1 MDYKREKIA
10 IIGLGYVGLPL
21 AVAFSKEREVL
32 AFDIDLERINSLSN
46 GVDETLEVER
56 NDLRG
61 NVSLVFSNDEE
72 DLSDCGIF
80 IITVPTPIDNHNK
93 PDLRPLVIASA
104 MVGKYLKKN
113 SLVIFESTVYP
124 GVTEEICVPVLEK
137 ESGLIFNSEFYCGYS
152 PERINPGD
160 KNRRLSNITKI
171 VSGSTGEIT
180 DLVDE
185 LYSSIIEAG
194 THKVSSIKVAE
205 AAKVIEN
212 TQRDLNIAL
221 INELSMLFNKLGLNT
236 NEILEASETKWNFI
250 PFRPGLVGGHCIGI
264 DPYYLT
270 YKAEEIGFNT
280 ELILAGRKINDSMA
294 NFVVEEVIKK
304 LLDNSLSVKNSEFLI
319 LGFSFKENCR
329 DIRNTKVNDIVKLLE
344 SKNVKVSVYDPWI
357 DRKKAR
363 GLYNI
368 NFLETLPTT
377 GTYSAVI
384 IAVAH
389 EDFKQLEI
397 GQVRGLLKKNG
408 IVYDIKSIFPPS
420 RAQTRAKHTIYYFD
434 SR

>member
-46 GVDETLEVER
+46 GVDETLEVDT
-56 NDLRG
+56 NDLKD

-72 DLSDCGIF
+72 DLGNCGIF

-93 PDLRPLVIASA
+93 PDLRPLVTASA

-113 SLVIFESTVYP
+113 SLVIYESTVYP

-160 KNRRLSNITKI
+160 KNKRLSNITKI
-171 VSGSTGEIT
+171 VSGSTREIT

-236 NEILEASETKWNFI
+236 NEILEASETKWNFV

-270 YKAEEIGFNT
+270 YKAEEIGFNA
-280 ELILAGRKINDSMA
+280 ELILAGRKINDAMA

-363 GLYNI
+363 DLYNI
-368 NFLETLPTT
+368 NFLETLPTS

-397 GQVRGLLKKNG
+397 SQVRGLLKKNG
-408 IVYDIKSIFPPS
+408 IVYDIKSIFPQ
-420 RAQTRAKHTIYYFD
+420 AEVDGTL
-434 SR
+434 

>member
-46 GVDETLEVER
+46 GVDETLEVDT
-56 NDLRG
+56 NDLKD
-61 NVSLVFSNDEE
+61 NVSLVFSNDEK
-72 DLSDCGIF
+72 DLGDCGVF
-80 IITVPTPIDNHNK
+80 IITVPTPINNHNK
-93 PDLRPLVIASA
+93 PDLRPLVTASE

-113 SLVIFESTVYP
+113 SLVIYESTVYP
-124 GVTEEICVPVLEK
+124 GATEEICVPVLEK

-160 KNRRLSNITKI
+160 KNKRLSNIVKI
-171 VSGSTGEIT
+171 VSGSTLEIT
-180 DLVDE
+180 DSVDE

-194 THKVSSIKVAE
+194 TYKVSSIKVAE

-236 NEILEASETKWNFI
+236 NEILEAAETKWNFV

-280 ELILAGRKINDSMA
+280 ELILAGRKINDAMA

-363 GLYNI
+363 DLYNI
-368 NFLETLPTT
+368 NFLETLPTS

-397 GQVRGLLKKNG
+397 NQVRGLLKKNG
-408 IVYDIKSIFPPS
+408 VIYDIKSILPQ
-420 RAQTRAKHTIYYFD
+420 AEVDGTL
-434 SR
+434 

>member
-32 AFDIDLERINSLSN
+32 AFDIDLERINSLCN
-46 GVDETLEVER
+46 GVDETLEVETD
-56 NDLRG
+56 DLKD

-72 DLSDCGIF
+72 DLGGCGIF
-80 IITVPTPIDNHNK
+80 IITVPTPINDLNK
-93 PDLRPLVIASA
+93 PDLRPLVTASA
-104 MVGKYLKKN
+104 MVGKYLKNN
-113 SLVIFESTVYP
+113 SLVIYESTVYP

-160 KNRRLSNITKI
+160 KNKRLSNIIKI
-171 VSGSTGEIT
+171 VSGSTREIA
-180 DLVDE
+180 DSVDE

-194 THKVSSIKVAE
+194 THKVSSIKIAE

-236 NEILEASETKWNFI
+236 NEILEASETKWNFV

-280 ELILAGRKINDSMA
+280 ELILAGRKINDEMA

-304 LLDNSLSVKNSEFLI
+304 LLDNSLSVKNSECLI
-319 LGFSFKENCR
+319 LGCSFKENCR
-329 DIRNTKVNDIVKLLE
+329 DIRNTKVNDIVKLLD

-363 GLYNI
+363 DLYNI
-368 NFLETLPTT
+368 NFLETLPTS

-397 GQVRGLLKKNG
+397 SQLRGLLKKNG
-408 IVYDIKSIFPPS
+408 IVYDIKSIFP
-420 RAQTRAKHTIYYFD
+420 QTEVDGTL
-434 SR
+434 

>member
-46 GVDETLEVER
+46 GVDETLEVDT
-56 NDLRG
+56 NDLKD
-61 NVSLVFSNDEE
+61 NVSLVFSNDEK
-72 DLSDCGIF
+72 DLGDCGVF
-80 IITVPTPIDNHNK
+80 IITVPTPINNHNK
-93 PDLRPLVIASA
+93 PDLRPLVTASE

-113 SLVIFESTVYP
+113 SLVIYESTVYP
-124 GVTEEICVPVLEK
+124 GATEEICVPVLEK

-160 KNRRLSNITKI
+160 KNKRLSNIVKI
-171 VSGSTGEIT
+171 VSGSTLEIT
-180 DLVDE
+180 DSVDE

-194 THKVSSIKVAE
+194 TYKVSSIKVAE

-236 NEILEASETKWNFI
+236 NEILEAAETKWNFV

-280 ELILAGRKINDSMA
+280 ELILAGRKINDAMA
-294 NFVVEEVIKK
+294 NFVVEEAIKK
-304 LLDNSLSVKNSEFLI
+304 LLDNSLTIENSEFLI

-363 GLYNI
+363 DLYNI
-368 NFLETLPTT
+368 NFLETFPTS

-397 GQVRGLLKKNG
+397 NQVRGLLKKNG
-408 IVYDIKSIFPPS
+408 VIYDIKSIFPQ
-420 RAQTRAKHTIYYFD
+420 AEVDGTL
-434 SR
+434 

>member
-363 GLYNI
+363 DLYNI

-408 IVYDIKSIFPPS
+408 IVYDIKSIFP
-420 RAQTRAKHTIYYFD
+420 QDEVDGTL
-434 SR
+434 

>member
-46 GVDETLEVER
+46 GVDETLEVDT
-56 NDLRG
+56 NDLKD
-61 NVSLVFSNDEE
+61 NVSLVFSNDEK
-72 DLSDCGIF
+72 DLGDCGVF
-80 IITVPTPIDNHNK
+80 IITVPTPINNHNK
-93 PDLRPLVIASA
+93 PDLRPLVTASE

-113 SLVIFESTVYP
+113 SLVIYESTVYP
-124 GVTEEICVPVLEK
+124 GATEEICVPVLEK

-160 KNRRLSNITKI
+160 KNKRLSNIVKI
-171 VSGSTGEIT
+171 VSGSTLEIT
-180 DLVDE
+180 DSVDE

-194 THKVSSIKVAE
+194 TYKVSSIKVAE

-236 NEILEASETKWNFI
+236 NEILEAAETKWNFV

-280 ELILAGRKINDSMA
+280 ELILAGRKINDAMA
-294 NFVVEEVIKK
+294 NFVVEEAIKK
-304 LLDNSLSVKNSEFLI
+304 LLDNSLSIENSEFLI

-363 GLYNI
+363 DLYNI
-368 NFLETLPTT
+368 NFLETLPTS

-397 GQVRGLLKKNG
+397 NQVRGLLKKNG
-408 IVYDIKSIFPPS
+408 VVYDIKSIFPQ
-420 RAQTRAKHTIYYFD
+420 AEVDGTL
-434 SR
+434 

>member
-46 GVDETLEVER
+46 GVDETLEVDT
-56 NDLRG
+56 NDLKD
-61 NVSLVFSNDEE
+61 NVSLVFSNDEK
-72 DLSDCGIF
+72 DLGDCGVF
-80 IITVPTPIDNHNK
+80 IITVPTPINNHNK
-93 PDLRPLVIASA
+93 PDLRPLVTASE

-113 SLVIFESTVYP
+113 SLVIYESTVYP
-124 GVTEEICVPVLEK
+124 GATEEICVPVLEK

-160 KNRRLSNITKI
+160 KNKRLSNIVKI
-171 VSGSTGEIT
+171 VSGSTLEIT
-180 DLVDE
+180 DSVDE

-194 THKVSSIKVAE
+194 TYKVSSIKVAE

-221 INELSMLFNKLGLNT
+221 INELSKLFNKLDLNT
-236 NEILEASETKWNFI
+236 NEILKAAETKWNFV

-280 ELILAGRKINDSMA
+280 ELILAGRKINDAMA
-294 NFVVEEVIKK
+294 NFVVEEAIKK
-304 LLDNSLSVKNSEFLI
+304 LLDNSLTIENSEFLI

-368 NFLETLPTT
+368 NFLETLPTS

-397 GQVRGLLKKNG
+397 NQVRGLLKKNG
-408 IVYDIKSIFPPS
+408 VIYDIKSIFPQ
-420 RAQTRAKHTIYYFD
+420 AEVDGTL
-434 SR
+434 

>member
-46 GVDETLEVER
+46 GVDETLEVDT
-56 NDLRG
+56 NDLKD
-61 NVSLVFSNDEE
+61 NVSLVFSNDEK
-72 DLSDCGIF
+72 DLGDCGVF
-80 IITVPTPIDNHNK
+80 IITVPTPINNHNK
-93 PDLRPLVIASA
+93 PDLRPLVTASE

-113 SLVIFESTVYP
+113 SLVIYESTVYP
-124 GVTEEICVPVLEK
+124 GATEEICVPVLEK

-160 KNRRLSNITKI
+160 KNKRLSNIVKI
-171 VSGSTGEIT
+171 VSGSTLEIT
-180 DLVDE
+180 DSVDE

-194 THKVSSIKVAE
+194 TYKVSSIKVAE

-236 NEILEASETKWNFI
+236 NEILEAAETKWNFV

-280 ELILAGRKINDSMA
+280 ELILAGRKINDAMA
-294 NFVVEEVIKK
+294 NFVVEEAIKK
-304 LLDNSLSVKNSEFLI
+304 LLDNSLSIENSEFLI

-368 NFLETLPTT
+368 NFLETLPTS

-397 GQVRGLLKKNG
+397 NQVRGLLKKNG
-408 IVYDIKSIFPPS
+408 VVYDIKSIFPQ
-420 RAQTRAKHTIYYFD
+420 AEVDGTL
-434 SR
+434 

>member
-32 AFDIDLERINSLSN
+32 AFDIDLERINSLCN
-46 GVDETLEVER
+46 GVDETLEVETD
-56 NDLRG
+56 DLKD

-72 DLSDCGIF
+72 DLGGCGIF
-80 IITVPTPIDNHNK
+80 IITVPTPINDLNK
-93 PDLRPLVIASA
+93 PDLRPLVTASA
-104 MVGKYLKKN
+104 MVGKYLKNN
-113 SLVIFESTVYP
+113 SLVIYESTVYP

-160 KNRRLSNITKI
+160 KNKRLSNIIKI
-171 VSGSTGEIT
+171 VSGSTREIA
-180 DLVDE
+180 DSVDE

-194 THKVSSIKVAE
+194 THKVSSIKIAE

-236 NEILEASETKWNFI
+236 NEILEASETKWNFV

-280 ELILAGRKINDSMA
+280 ELILAGRKINDEMA

-329 DIRNTKVNDIVKLLE
+329 DIRNTKVNDIVKLLD

-363 GLYNI
+363 DLYNI
-368 NFLETLPTT
+368 NFLETLPTS

-397 GQVRGLLKKNG
+397 SQLRGLLKKNG
-408 IVYDIKSIFPPS
+408 IVYDIKSIFPQS
-420 RAQTRAKHTIYYFD
+420 EVDGTL
-434 SR
+434 

>member
-46 GVDETLEVER
+46 GVDETLEVDT
-56 NDLRG
+56 NDLKD
-61 NVSLVFSNDEE
+61 NVSLVFSNDEK
-72 DLSDCGIF
+72 DLGDCGVF
-80 IITVPTPIDNHNK
+80 IITVPTPINNHNK
-93 PDLRPLVIASA
+93 PDLRPLVTASE

-113 SLVIFESTVYP
+113 SLVIYESTVYP
-124 GVTEEICVPVLEK
+124 GATEEICVPVLEK

-160 KNRRLSNITKI
+160 KNKRLSNIVKI
-171 VSGSTGEIT
+171 VSGSTLEIT
-180 DLVDE
+180 DSVDE

-194 THKVSSIKVAE
+194 TYKVSSIKVAE

-236 NEILEASETKWNFI
+236 NEILEAAETKWNFV

-280 ELILAGRKINDSMA
+280 ELILAGRKINDAMA
-294 NFVVEEVIKK
+294 NFVVEEAIKK
-304 LLDNSLSVKNSEFLI
+304 LLDNSLTIENSEFLI

-368 NFLETLPTT
+368 NFLETLPTS

-397 GQVRGLLKKNG
+397 NQVRGLLKKNG
-408 IVYDIKSIFPPS
+408 VIYDIKSIFPQ
-420 RAQTRAKHTIYYFD
+420 AEVDGTL
-434 SR
+434 

>member
-408 IVYDIKSIFPPS
+408 IVYDIKSIFP
-420 RAQTRAKHTIYYFD
+420 QDEVDGTL
-434 SR
+434 

>member
-160 KNRRLSNITKI
+160 KNKRLSNIVKI
-171 VSGSTGEIT
+171 VSGSTPEIT
-180 DLVDE
+180 DSVDE

-280 ELILAGRKINDSMA
+280 ELILAGRKINDAMA

-363 GLYNI
+363 DLYNI

-408 IVYDIKSIFPPS
+408 IVYDIKSIFPQ
-420 RAQTRAKHTIYYFD
+420 AEVDGTL
-434 SR
+434 